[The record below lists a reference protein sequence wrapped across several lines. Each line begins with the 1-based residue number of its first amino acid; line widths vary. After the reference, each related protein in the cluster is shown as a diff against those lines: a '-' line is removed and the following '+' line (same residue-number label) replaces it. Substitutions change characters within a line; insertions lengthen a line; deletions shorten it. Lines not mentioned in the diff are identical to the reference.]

1 MSWLRR
7 KCKKAELKAL
17 IIMKE
22 IDFLPEWYKNGR
34 RRQLRYSTQYIVLV
48 CMFSV
53 MMVWNFVSLNSVSK
67 ATAKLAKMAAEQS
80 EVQAASKE
88 FTKIKNELAEL
99 QIKTRILGE
108 IDSRINVAE
117 VLAEMSFL
125 IDEKVVLSKVEFI
138 SERFSDK
145 QQPKKSGSSA
155 IRVVGTEPDKR
166 QNLPLGNVCFKVL
179 INGIAADASDVAA
192 LVCKLED
199 SPYFCRVYPS
209 ISRNKTIQVSGN
221 SGPSA
226 VLGTR
231 INSGAGTRT
240 ALTAGSLQ
248 VSEFEISCYLANY
261 RVEN

>member
-1 MSWLRR
+1 
-7 KCKKAELKAL
+7 L

-34 RRQLRYSTQYIVLV
+34 RRQLRYSTQYIALV

-67 ATAKLAKMAAEQS
+67 ATAKLAQMATEQS
-80 EVQAASKE
+80 EVQIASKE

-99 QIKTRILGE
+99 QIKTHILGE

-138 SERFSDK
+138 SERFSDE
-145 QQPKKSGSSA
+145 QQPKKSSSSA
-155 IRVVGTEPDKR
+155 IRVVGAGTDKR

-199 SPYFCRVYPS
+199 SPYFCRVYLS
-209 ISRNKTIQVSGN
+209 ISRNKTIQTSGN
-221 SGPSA
+221 S
-226 VLGTR
+226 V

-240 ALTAGSLQ
+240 ALTAGNFS
-248 VSEFEISCYLANY
+248 VSEFEMSCYLANF
-261 RVEN
+261 RQDKL

>member
-1 MSWLRR
+1 
-7 KCKKAELKAL
+7 
-17 IIMKE
+17 MKE

-34 RRQLRYSTQYIVLV
+34 RRRLRYSTQYIALV

-53 MMVWNFVSLNSVSK
+53 MMVWNFLSLNSVSK
-67 ATAKLAKMAAEQS
+67 ATAKLAQMAEEQS

-99 QIKTRILGE
+99 QIKTRILRE
-108 IDSRINVAE
+108 IDSGINVADI
-117 VLAEMSFL
+117 LAEMSFL

-138 SERFSDK
+138 SERFPDE
-145 QQPKKSGSSA
+145 QQPKKSSSSA
-155 IRVVGTEPDKR
+155 IRVVGAEPDKK
-166 QNLPLGNVCFKVL
+166 QNLPLGDVCFKVL

-199 SPYFCRVYPS
+199 SPYFCQVYPS
-209 ISRNKTIQVSGN
+209 ISRNKTIQASGN
-221 SGPSA
+221 SIPSA
-226 VLGTR
+226 APGTR
-231 INSGAGTRT
+231 INSGTGTRT
-240 ALTAGSLQ
+240 ALTAGNLN

>member
-1 MSWLRR
+1 
-7 KCKKAELKAL
+7 
-17 IIMKE
+17 MKE

-34 RRQLRYSTQYIVLV
+34 RRRLRYSTQYIALL

-53 MMVWNFVSLNSVSK
+53 MMLWIFISINSISR
-67 ATAKLAKMAAEQS
+67 ASANLDQMASEQS
-80 EVQAASKE
+80 EVQIASKE

-108 IDSRINVAE
+108 IDSRINVAD
-117 VLAEMSFL
+117 VLAEISFL

-145 QQPKKSGSSA
+145 QQPKKSSSSA
-155 IRVVGTEPDKR
+155 IRVVGAGPDKR
-166 QNLPLGNVCFKVL
+166 QNLPLGDVCFKVL

-209 ISRNKTIQVSGN
+209 ISRNKTIQMSGN
-221 SGPSA
+221 SVPSA
-226 VLGTR
+226 APGTR
-231 INSGAGTRT
+231 INSGTGTRT
-240 ALTAGSLQ
+240 ALTAGNLN
-248 VSEFEISCYLANY
+248 VSEFGISCYLANY
-261 RVEN
+261 KVEN